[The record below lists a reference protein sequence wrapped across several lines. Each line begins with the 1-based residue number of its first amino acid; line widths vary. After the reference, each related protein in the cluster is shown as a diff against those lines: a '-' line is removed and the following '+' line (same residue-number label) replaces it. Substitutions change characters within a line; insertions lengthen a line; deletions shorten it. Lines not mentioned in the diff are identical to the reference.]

1 MEQDKVI
8 KSRKSAPDTKSWY
21 DYIWKEKQQTINRIE
36 DAAKFL
42 ATMISVSLTIFLA
55 IGKAVFEKSQD
66 SFLIKLS
73 VLLWILSLLVSFLV
87 LFPWRYRYVSISVS
101 SIKEMHQKVA
111 RDKYAFLILGLVLFV
126 LALSILAFLFL
137 FSASGVPLE
146 HAP

>member
-1 MEQDKVI
+1 MEQEKMI
-8 KSRKSAPDTKSWY
+8 KGRKSAPDTQSWY
-21 DYIWKEKQQTINRIE
+21 EYIWHEKQQAVNRIE

-55 IGKAVFEKSQD
+55 IGKTAFEKSQD

-73 VLLWILSLLVSFLV
+73 VLLWILSLLVSFFV

-101 SIKEMHQKVA
+101 SIKEMHQKVI
-111 RDKYAFLILGLVLFV
+111 RDKYILLILGLVLFL

-137 FSASGVPLE
+137 FVVPTLHIE
-146 HAP
+146 QAP